1 MELNLDR
8 LIMAAVNSK
17 PSFRKDPDWLLV
29 NNETGE
35 TKPHFKCIDA
45 PKTEPF
51 FRVYIDLIGHLFKI
65 RSLAAR
71 NLLLWMIS
79 SAQPNTNRV
88 HLYKEEQQK
97 VQELL
102 GIKQAQFYTSLKTLE
117 TQELIYKVRNGVWE
131 INPDILFN
139 GAEVNRKLLQGSWS
153 ARIIVQAIENT
164 EPKEEQQ
171 PENIQELQEAYNQA

>member
-1 MELNLDR
+1 
-8 LIMAAVNSK
+8 MAAVNSK
-17 PSFRKDPDWLLV
+17 PVFQKDPDWLLV
-29 NNETGE
+29 HNKTGE
-35 TKPHFKCIDA
+35 TKPHYKKVLDA

-79 SAQPNTNRV
+79 SAEPNTNRV

-102 GIKQAQFYTSLKTLE
+102 GIKQAQFYTSLKALE

-139 GAEVNRKLLQGSWS
+139 GTEVNRKLLQGNWR
-153 ARIIVQAIENT
+153 ARISIEAIEAEET
-164 EPKEEQQ
+164 ERTLQFQ
-171 PENIQELQEAYNQA
+171 NLQEAYNQA

>member
-1 MELNLDR
+1 MELNLNK
-8 LIMAAVNSK
+8 LITAAMNSK
-17 PSFRKDPDWLLV
+17 PVFQKDTEWLLV

-35 TKPHFKCIDA
+35 TRSHYKVIDA

-139 GAEVNRKLLQGSWS
+139 GAEANRKLLQGDWK
-153 ARIIVQAIENT
+153 ARIIIQAVEN
-164 EPKEEQQ
+164 KELE
-171 PENIQELQEAYNQA
+171 EVQEAYNQA

>member
-1 MELNLDR
+1 MELDLNK

-17 PSFRKDPDWLLV
+17 PVFQKDPDWLLV
-29 NNETGE
+29 HNETGE
-35 TKPHFKCIDA
+35 TKPHYKKVLDA

-79 SAQPNTNRV
+79 SAQPDTNRV

-139 GAEVNRKLLQGSWS
+139 GTEVNRKLLQGNWR
-153 ARIIVQAIENT
+153 ARISIEAIEAEET
-164 EPKEEQQ
+164 EQALQ
-171 PENIQELQEAYNQA
+171 FQNLQEAYNQA